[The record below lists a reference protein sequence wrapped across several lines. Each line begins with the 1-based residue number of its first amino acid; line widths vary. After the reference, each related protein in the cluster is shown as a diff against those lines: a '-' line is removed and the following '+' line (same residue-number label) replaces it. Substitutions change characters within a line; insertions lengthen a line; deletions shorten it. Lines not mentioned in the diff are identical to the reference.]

1 MTDFF
6 DINLSLLGWPHT
18 VACLVAVAAFFPVM
32 FARKG
37 GKTHRAWGRIYAIAY
52 VVLCVNQPRNLPA
65 QLFLLSS
72 LARPCRTGRIGLA
85 KSPADL
91 ERN

>member
-1 MTDFF
+1 M
-6 DINLSLLGWPHT
+6 T

-52 VVLCVNQPRNLPA
+52 VVLCVI
-65 QLFLLSS
+65 S
-72 LARPCRTGRIGLA
+72 LGIYRLN
-85 KSPADL
+85 PADL